1 MSDYFF
7 TKRVLSFPCQDLREP
22 ERMLRNAYATNPSA
36 DLWGIWQGV
45 FGLAANQLIVM
56 SAHTEPSDGW
66 MPFDGCDVE
75 SVWVLEPTAR
85 PQSVT
90 PLARSGVYVFRDFW
104 LPYQHVAEAVELSS
118 AAWKTFEGA
127 EAYSTEPMGLFAPA
141 QSLTDSQEC
150 VLHLLTWYPDF
161 ASWETSRQP
170 DPAAMQRFVA
180 RRKLTR
186 STRAVATRLL
196 LPS

>member
-1 MSDYFF
+1 MS
-7 TKRVLSFPCQDLREP
+7 LNEA
-22 ERMLRNAYATNPSA
+22 LRNAYATNPSA

-118 AAWKTFEGA
+118 AA
-127 EAYSTEPMGLFAPA
+127 
-141 QSLTDSQEC
+141 
-150 VLHLLTWYPDF
+150 
-161 ASWETSRQP
+161 
-170 DPAAMQRFVA
+170 
-180 RRKLTR
+180 
-186 STRAVATRLL
+186 
-196 LPS
+196 

>member
-36 DLWGIWQGV
+36 DLWGIWQGGV
-45 FGLAANQLIVM
+45 WPCSK
-56 SAHTEPSDGW
+56 SAHCHECAHRTLRWLDA
-66 MPFDGCDVE
+66 FDGCDVE

-85 PQSVT
+85 PRSVT

-118 AAWKTFEGA
+118 AA
-127 EAYSTEPMGLFAPA
+127 
-141 QSLTDSQEC
+141 
-150 VLHLLTWYPDF
+150 
-161 ASWETSRQP
+161 
-170 DPAAMQRFVA
+170 
-180 RRKLTR
+180 
-186 STRAVATRLL
+186 
-196 LPS
+196 